1 MKSKDTRS
9 LLSTIFSQ
17 WLPLSSALLV
27 SVIETLPSPP
37 AAQKQRIP
45 AIISSAPGSREI
57 SEVVQNAMV
66 GFDKSEGAPVMAY
79 VSKMV
84 AVPESQLKKTQRV
97 QLTAEEMR
105 ELGRQKRIEIARV
118 LASENAGDPGS
129 RSGADDTGPAD
140 APPDTAEDQEGP
152 KKAPEEAEDK
162 EHLIGFA
169 RLYSGTIKVGQEL
182 YVLGPKYSPSH
193 PDQHIHKFTVTDLY
207 YMMGRDL
214 QVLDEVPAGN
224 VFAIGGLE
232 GKLLKNGTLCSMD
245 RGGINLA
252 GIGLGAAPIVRVAV
266 EPKNPSQLNK
276 MIEGLRLLEQAD
288 PCAEYIVQ
296 ESGEHVL
303 LTAGELHLEVMN
315 KLILYPSISYFRVG
329 IPSKD
334 LLTFLDSAA

>member
-1 MKSKDTRS
+1 
-9 LLSTIFSQ
+9 
-17 WLPLSSALLV
+17 
-27 SVIETLPSPP
+27 
-37 AAQKQRIP
+37 
-45 AIISSAPGSREI
+45 
-57 SEVVQNAMV
+57 MV
-66 GFDKSEGAPVMAY
+66 EFDKSEGAPVMAY

-105 ELGRQKRIEIARV
+105 ELGRQKRIEIARR
-118 LASENAGDPGS
+118 LASENAGDPGNK
-129 RSGADDTGPAD
+129 SGVDDTSPAD
-140 APPDTAEDQEGP
+140 APQDTTEGDQEGP

-224 VFAIGGLE
+224 IFAIGGLE
-232 GKLLKNGTLCSMD
+232 GKLLKNGTLCSID

-288 PCAEYIVQ
+288 PCAEYLVQ

-303 LTAGELHLEVMN
+303 LTAGELHLEVTN
-315 KLILYPSISYFRVG
+315 RLLLYPSKY
-329 IPSKD
+329 